1 MVGSLINLDK
11 LLKLWYNIGVL
22 CVKMKTVNLRSVI
35 VPVLVVM
42 KVSVYVIVT

>member
-22 CVKMKTVNLRSVI
+22 CVKMK
-35 VPVLVVM
+35 
-42 KVSVYVIVT
+42 IVT